1 MSDDFNAARG
11 DSVPNGGGML
21 RSGGKHPDVLT
32 VEDVITFKLR
42 RLVLIGEREGHLWS
56 EDMFDLSLNEWRLL
70 ALIKARM
77 PARAGDIADFIL
89 MDKSQA
95 SRLIKSLQSKGLV
108 VTGEDPD
115 DGRALMLELT
125 SEGDKVYNSMMAE
138 VLRSNEVVLAPLSA
152 EEIVLFSDMLQR
164 LIDHSYD
171 HLEGQIRRGN

>member
-1 MSDDFNAARG
+1 MSDDFDVSGG
-11 DSVPNGGGML
+11 DSVPKSGGMAPV
-21 RSGGKHPDVLT
+21 GGKHPDVLT
-32 VEDVITFKLR
+32 IEDVITFKLR

-56 EDMFDLSLNEWRLL
+56 EDLFDLSLNEWRLL

-108 VTGEDPD
+108 MTGEDPD

-125 SEGDKVYNSMMAE
+125 PEGDEVYRGMMAE
-138 VLRSNEVVLAPLSA
+138 VLRSNEDVLAPLSP
-152 EEIVLFSDMLQR
+152 EEIVQFSDMLQR

-171 HLEGQIRRGN
+171 HLERQIRHGN